1 MNKKSSI
8 VISSVAACAI
18 FASAFA
24 FNGFAIGNTKAES
37 IAAQDTTNISQSTT
51 APSNALESI
60 ISKVSQATAQ
70 NKDVSGSNTAAVN
83 KSAVNNV
90 TANNSKS
97 TNCPTNNN
105 VDTTKATNNYNQP
118 TTATNNNIE
127 SADIMDRLQRIAYTK
142 NCNNTTAKNTNYT
155 NIQSALNSF
164 FNSGS
169 SAAKPAPSKPSASKP
184 STSKPSASK
193 PVAQKPAATPA
204 VSGDYAAFQKRVVEL
219 VNAERAKNGLNPLKM
234 NAQVNKTAT
243 LKSQDMAKLGYF
255 DHNSPTYGSP
265 FDMMKKYG
273 ISYRTAGENIAMG
286 QTTPEQVMK
295 GWMNSPGHRAN
306 ILKSSFTEIGVG
318 VAKNSSG
325 RLYWTQQFIG

>member
-60 ISKVSQATAQ
+60 ISKVAQTTAQ
-70 NKDVSGSNTAAVN
+70 NKDGSNTAAVN
-83 KSAVNNV
+83 NV
-90 TANNSKS
+90 TANTSKS
-97 TNCPTNNN
+97 TNCPINNN
-105 VDTTKATNNYNQP
+105 VDTTTATNNYNQP
-118 TTATNNNIE
+118 TTATNNIE
-127 SADIMDRLQRIAYTK
+127 SAGIINKLQTIAYTK
-142 NCNNTTAKNTNYT
+142 NCNNSTAKNTNFS

-169 SAAKPAPSKPSASKP
+169 FAAKPATSKSSASKP
-184 STSKPSASK
+184 AT
-193 PVAQKPAATPA
+193 QKPASTPA

-219 VNAERAKNGLNPLKM
+219 VNAERAKNGLKPLKM

-265 FDMMKKYG
+265 FNMMKKYG
-273 ISYRTAGENIAMG
+273 ISYKTAGENIAMG

-306 ILKSSFTEIGVG
+306 ILRSSFTQIGVG

>member
-51 APSNALESI
+51 APSSALESI
-60 ISKVSQATAQ
+60 IAKVSQATAQ
-70 NKDVSGSNTAAVN
+70 NKDDSNTAAVN

-90 TANNSKS
+90 TANTSKS
-97 TNCPTNNN
+97 ANCPTKNN
-105 VDTTKATNNYNQP
+105 VDTTTAPNNYNQP
-118 TTATNNNIE
+118 TTATNNNNIQ
-127 SADIMDRLQRIAYTK
+127 SAGIMDKLQRIAYTK
-142 NCNNTTAKNTNYT
+142 DCNNSTAKNTNYSD
-155 NIQSALNSF
+155 IQSALNSF
-164 FNSGS
+164 FKSGS
-169 SAAKPAPSKPSASKP
+169 SAAKPA
-184 STSKPSASK
+184 TSKPSATK
-193 PVAQKPAATPA
+193 PAAQKPAATPA

-219 VNAERAKNGLNPLKM
+219 VNAERAKNGLKPLKM

>member
-24 FNGFAIGNTKAES
+24 FNGFAIGKTKAES
-37 IAAQDTTNISQSTT
+37 IAAQDKTNISQSTK

-60 ISKVSQATAQ
+60 ISKVSQNTAQ
-70 NKDVSGSNTAAVN
+70 SKNDSNTAAVN

-90 TANNSKS
+90 TANTSKS
-97 TNCPTNNN
+97 TNCPTKNN
-105 VDTTKATNNYNQP
+105 VDTTTAPNNYNQP

-127 SADIMDRLQRIAYTK
+127 SADIMDKLQTIAYTK
-142 NCNNTTAKNTNYT
+142 NCNNSTAKNTNYSD
-155 NIQSALNSF
+155 IQSALNSF
-164 FNSGS
+164 FKSGS
-169 SAAKPAPSKPSASKP
+169 SAAKPAASKPSATKP
-184 STSKPSASK
+184 AP
-193 PVAQKPAATPA
+193 QKPAATPA

-219 VNAERAKNGLNPLKM
+219 VNAERAKNGLKPLTM

-306 ILKSSFTEIGVG
+306 ILKASFTQIGVG

>member
-60 ISKVSQATAQ
+60 ISKVAQTTAQ
-70 NKDVSGSNTAAVN
+70 NKDGSNTAAVN
-83 KSAVNNV
+83 NV
-90 TANNSKS
+90 TANTSKS
-97 TNCPTNNN
+97 TNCPINNN
-105 VDTTKATNNYNQP
+105 VDTTTATNNYNQP

-127 SADIMDRLQRIAYTK
+127 SAGIINKLQTIAYTK
-142 NCNNTTAKNTNYT
+142 NCNNSTAKNTNYS

-164 FNSGS
+164 FKSGS
-169 SAAKPAPSKPSASKP
+169 SVAKPAASKPSASKP
-184 STSKPSASK
+184 AT
-193 PVAQKPAATPA
+193 QKPASTPA

-219 VNAERAKNGLNPLKM
+219 VNAERAKNGLKPLTM

-306 ILKSSFTEIGVG
+306 ILKASFTQIGVG

>member
-51 APSNALESI
+51 APSSALESI
-60 ISKVSQATAQ
+60 IAKVSQATAQ
-70 NKDVSGSNTAAVN
+70 NKDDSNTAAVN

-90 TANNSKS
+90 TANTSKS
-97 TNCPTNNN
+97 ANCPTKNN
-105 VDTTKATNNYNQP
+105 VDTTTATNNYNQP
-118 TTATNNNIE
+118 TTATNNNNIQ
-127 SADIMDRLQRIAYTK
+127 SAGIMDKLQRIAYTK
-142 NCNNTTAKNTNYT
+142 DCNNSTAKNTNYS

-164 FNSGS
+164 FKSGS
-169 SAAKPAPSKPSASKP
+169 SAAKPAASKPSATKP
-184 STSKPSASK
+184 A
-193 PVAQKPAATPA
+193 AQKPAATPA
-204 VSGDYAAFQKRVVEL
+204 VSSDYATFQKRVVEL
-219 VNAERAKNGLNPLKM
+219 VNAERAKNGLKPLKM

>member
-51 APSNALESI
+51 APSKALESI
-60 ISKVSQATAQ
+60 ISKVSQSTAQ
-70 NKDVSGSNTAAVN
+70 NKDDSNTAAVN

-90 TANNSKS
+90 TANTSKS
-97 TNCPTNNN
+97 TNCPTKTTATNNYN
-105 VDTTKATNNYNQP
+105 QPTTATNNYNQP

-127 SADIMDRLQRIAYTK
+127 SAGIMDKLQAIAYTK
-142 NCNNTTAKNTNYT
+142 NCNNSTAKNSNYST
-155 NIQSALNSF
+155 IQSALNSLL
-164 FNSGS
+164 NSGS
-169 SAAKPAPSKPSASKP
+169 SAAKPAASKPSASKP
-184 STSKPSASK
+184 AT
-193 PVAQKPAATPA
+193 QKPASTPA

-219 VNAERAKNGLNPLKM
+219 VNAERAKNGLKPLTM

-306 ILKSSFTEIGVG
+306 ILKSSFTQIGVG

>member
-24 FNGFAIGNTKAES
+24 FNGFAIGKTNAKS
-37 IAAQDTTNISQSTT
+37 IAAQDKTNISQSTK

-60 ISKVSQATAQ
+60 ISKVSQNTAQ
-70 NKDVSGSNTAAVN
+70 SKNDSNTAAVN

-90 TANNSKS
+90 TANTSKS
-97 TNCPTNNN
+97 TNCPTKNN
-105 VDTTKATNNYNQP
+105 VDTTTAPNNYNQP

-127 SADIMDRLQRIAYTK
+127 SADIMDKLQTIAYTK
-142 NCNNTTAKNTNYT
+142 NCNNSTAKNTNYSD
-155 NIQSALNSF
+155 IQSALNSF
-164 FNSGS
+164 FKSGS
-169 SAAKPAPSKPSASKP
+169 PAAKPAASKPSATKP
-184 STSKPSASK
+184 AP
-193 PVAQKPAATPA
+193 QKPAATPA
-204 VSGDYAAFQKRVVEL
+204 VSGDYATFQKRVVEL
-219 VNAERAKNGLNPLKM
+219 VNAERAKNGLKPLTM

-306 ILKSSFTEIGVG
+306 ILKASFTQIGVG

>member
-60 ISKVSQATAQ
+60 ISKVAQTTAQ
-70 NKDVSGSNTAAVN
+70 NKDGSNTAAVN

-90 TANNSKS
+90 TANTSKS
-97 TNCPTNNN
+97 TNCPINNN
-105 VDTTKATNNYNQP
+105 VDTTTATNNYNQP

-127 SADIMDRLQRIAYTK
+127 SAGIINKLQTIAYTK
-142 NCNNTTAKNTNYT
+142 NCNNSTAKNTNYS

-164 FNSGS
+164 FKSGS
-169 SAAKPAPSKPSASKP
+169 SVAKPAASKPSASKP
-184 STSKPSASK
+184 AT
-193 PVAQKPAATPA
+193 QKPASTPA

-219 VNAERAKNGLNPLKM
+219 VNAERAKNGLKPLTM

-306 ILKSSFTEIGVG
+306 ILKASFTQIGVG

>member
-51 APSNALESI
+51 APSKTLESI
-60 ISKVSQATAQ
+60 ISKVSQATTQ
-70 NKDVSGSNTAAVN
+70 NKDDSNTAAVN

-90 TANNSKS
+90 TANTSKS
-97 TNCPTNNN
+97 TNCPTKNN
-105 VDTTKATNNYNQP
+105 VDTTTATNNYNQP
-118 TTATNNNIE
+118 TTTTNNNIE
-127 SADIMDRLQRIAYTK
+127 SADIMDKLQAIAYTK
-142 NCNNTTAKNTNYT
+142 NCNNSTAKNTNYSD
-155 NIQSALNSF
+155 IQSALNSLF
-164 FNSGS
+164 KSGS
-169 SAAKPAPSKPSASKP
+169 SAAKPA
-184 STSKPSASK
+184 TSKPSASK
-193 PVAQKPAATPA
+193 PATQKPASTPA

-219 VNAERAKNGLNPLKM
+219 VNAERAKNGLKPLKM

>member
-24 FNGFAIGNTKAES
+24 FNGFAIGKTKAES
-37 IAAQDTTNISQSTT
+37 IAAQDKTNISQSTK

-60 ISKVSQATAQ
+60 ISKVSQNTAQ
-70 NKDVSGSNTAAVN
+70 SKNDSNTAAVN

-90 TANNSKS
+90 NANTSKS
-97 TNCPTNNN
+97 TNCPTN
-105 VDTTKATNNYNQP
+105 TTTAPNNYNQP

-127 SADIMDRLQRIAYTK
+127 SADIMDKLQTIAYTK
-142 NCNNTTAKNTNYT
+142 NCNNSTAKNTNYSD
-155 NIQSALNSF
+155 IQSALNSF
-164 FNSGS
+164 FKSGS
-169 SAAKPAPSKPSASKP
+169 SAAKPAASKPSATKP
-184 STSKPSASK
+184 AP
-193 PVAQKPAATPA
+193 QKPAATPA

-219 VNAERAKNGLNPLKM
+219 VNAERAKNGLKPLTM

-306 ILKSSFTEIGVG
+306 ILKASFTQIGVG

>member
-51 APSNALESI
+51 APSSALESI
-60 ISKVSQATAQ
+60 IAKVSQATAQ
-70 NKDVSGSNTAAVN
+70 NKDDSNTAAVN

-90 TANNSKS
+90 TANTSKS
-97 TNCPTNNN
+97 ANCPTKNNA
-105 VDTTKATNNYNQP
+105 DTTTATNNYNQP
-118 TTATNNNIE
+118 TTATNNNNIQ
-127 SADIMDRLQRIAYTK
+127 SAGIMDKLQRIAYTK
-142 NCNNTTAKNTNYT
+142 DCNNSTAKNTNYSD
-155 NIQSALNSF
+155 IQSALNSF
-164 FNSGS
+164 FKSGS
-169 SAAKPAPSKPSASKP
+169 SAAKPA
-184 STSKPSASK
+184 TSKPSATK
-193 PVAQKPAATPA
+193 PAAQKPAATPA

-219 VNAERAKNGLNPLKM
+219 VNAERAKNGLKPLKM

>member
-164 FNSGS
+164 FNSGP

-193 PVAQKPAATPA
+193 PVAQ
-204 VSGDYAAFQKRVVEL
+204 
-219 VNAERAKNGLNPLKM
+219 
-234 NAQVNKTAT
+234 
-243 LKSQDMAKLGYF
+243 
-255 DHNSPTYGSP
+255 
-265 FDMMKKYG
+265 
-273 ISYRTAGENIAMG
+273 
-286 QTTPEQVMK
+286 
-295 GWMNSPGHRAN
+295 
-306 ILKSSFTEIGVG
+306 
-318 VAKNSSG
+318 
-325 RLYWTQQFIG
+325 